1 MNTNET
7 TFSLSDEM
15 RANVVRR
22 QLWGRQCALSSRR
35 DAYTLGGASADHKTP
50 QTSCINARVFRKKF
64 GRVSV

>member
-35 DAYTLGGASADHKTP
+35 DAYTLGGASARP
-50 QTSCINARVFRKKF
+50 QNSANFVY
-64 GRVSV
+64 